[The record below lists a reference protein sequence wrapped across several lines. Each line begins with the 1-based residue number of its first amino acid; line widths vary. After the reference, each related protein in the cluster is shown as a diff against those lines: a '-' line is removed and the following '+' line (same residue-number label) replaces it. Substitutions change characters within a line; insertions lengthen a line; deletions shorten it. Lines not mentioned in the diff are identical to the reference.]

1 MCEESTERD
10 RWDPNDCASRSPRA
24 SRSNL
29 TPPPPLPPLCTPATQ
44 AKSELSFL
52 VLKLVVRLSGT
63 EQRRATT
70 GSLDLTCYVLGRF
83 VRSTISTNLG
93 LIAMATLYTVNPGL
107 VLIRFQTTRP
117 WSDNFP
123 RCGENVGGR
132 EL

>member
-1 MCEESTERD
+1 MCEESAKRGL
-10 RWDPNDCASRSPRA
+10 WDPNDCASRSPRA

-29 TPPPPLPPLCTPATQ
+29 TTPPPPPLPPLCTPATQ

-70 GSLDLTCYVLGRF
+70 GSLDLTSYVLGRF
-83 VRSTISTNLG
+83 VRSTISNNLG

-117 WSDNFP
+117 WSDNLP
-123 RCGENVGGR
+123 GAARR
-132 EL
+132 